1 MVKSSCGVSAEMT
14 WRYCVDSADCEW
26 DWCDGGRCEDEAQCG
41 YETAVGTE
49 RVIIKEEIKKK

>member
-1 MVKSSCGVSAEMT
+1 M
-14 WRYCVDSADCEW
+14 DSADCEW